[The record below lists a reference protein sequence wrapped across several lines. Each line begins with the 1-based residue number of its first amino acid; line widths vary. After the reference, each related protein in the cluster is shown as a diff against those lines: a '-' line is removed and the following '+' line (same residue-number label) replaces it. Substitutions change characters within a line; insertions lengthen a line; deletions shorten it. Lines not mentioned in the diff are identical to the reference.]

1 MALLAEAGEGAM
13 FLQTVKNF
21 FTSPSDQPGAPVD
34 SQLQSDRRNREYFRI
49 DTRIALSYTLEEE
62 FSPDRPL
69 ELRAVNLSGGGM
81 RLRIPDFPTMHSL
94 IWLKLV
100 LPGQPA
106 LNCLGKVV
114 WLGGSTSAGWEF
126 AVEFVDLA
134 PVQRDQ
140 IIAFCL
146 AEQRRL
152 LRHNV
157 RVA

>member
-1 MALLAEAGEGAM
+1 M

-21 FTSPSDQPGAPVD
+21 FTSPSYQPVAPVD

-81 RLRIPDFPTMHSL
+81 RLRIPDVPTMHSL

-100 LPGQPA
+100 LPGQPVMD
-106 LNCLGKVV
+106 CLGKVV
-114 WLGGSTSAGWEF
+114 WLGGSNSAGWEV
-126 AVEFVDLA
+126 AMQFVDLA
-134 PVQRDQ
+134 PAQRDQ

>member
-1 MALLAEAGEGAM
+1 MLLQVVKSLFVSPVPVMAPAVTAIP
-13 FLQTVKNF
+13 Q
-21 FTSPSDQPGAPVD
+21 Q
-34 SQLQSDRRNREYFRI
+34 DRRNREYFRI

-81 RLRIPDFPTMHSL
+81 RLRIPDVPTMHSL

-100 LPGQPA
+100 LPGQPVMD
-106 LNCLGKVV
+106 CLGKVV
-114 WLGGSTSAGWEF
+114 WLGGSNSAGWEV
-126 AVEFVDLA
+126 AMQFVDLA
-134 PVQRDQ
+134 PAQRDQ